1 MRNFCKLCI
10 ARSCF
15 TGNCPAVHA
24 CLRASASI
32 PFTACLH
39 YCIFGATAMKRMAND
54 IIRIN
59 PDRMI
64 LQYKVNVTHQAIS
77 FDMMIYK
84 SAHCFIKDCIHFTIL
99 FKSLIYDQKDDI
111 KRCILGGL
119 TDGQQKYIEFY
130 VLEFCDCC

>member
-24 CLRASASI
+24 ASASI

-54 IIRIN
+54 IIQIN

-77 FDMMIYK
+77 FNMMIYK
-84 SAHCFIKDCIHFTIL
+84 SAHRFIKDCIHFTIL
-99 FKSLIYDQKDDI
+99 FKSLADIYMIRKITLKDVYWGALQMAS
-111 KRCILGGL
+111 KSILS
-119 TDGQQKYIEFY
+119 FMS
-130 VLEFCDCC
+130 